1 MEQFTPETTQQ
12 VKTKNKVTSSSS
24 FSYAKVYLWMTLGL
38 VITGLVAFFL
48 PSLLTL
54 MATQFSWSSETLGN
68 VYLGLLIASAVL
80 MLPAMFLI
88 TFKAWQPKSA
98 LMTASYVI
106 YTFLMGIL
114 LSSVFLTVL
123 ATSDSYGDYISTIGV
138 SFLISAF
145 SFFVMGLIGLFSK
158 RNLGVLLPLLITL
171 CLGSLTISLVNVFL
185 RSPMIYWIIDFV
197 SFAIILIVTAID
209 MNRMK
214 QLAENG
220 GLSSETNIALYCAF
234 NLYVDFINIFLRVL
248 YYVMASKNRK

>member
-1 MEQFTPETTQQ
+1 MEQFTPETTQ
-12 VKTKNKVTSSSS
+12 VKTKKPAASSTD

-54 MATQFSWSSETLGN
+54 MANQFSWSADVLGN
-68 VYLGLLIASAVL
+68 VYLGLLITSIVL

-88 TFKAWQPKSA
+88 SFKAWKPKSA
-98 LMTASYVI
+98 LMTISYIV

-114 LSSVFLTVL
+114 LSSVFLVVL
-123 ATSDSYGDYISTIGV
+123 ASSESYGDYISTIGV

-145 SFFVMGLIGLFSK
+145 SFLVMGLIGLFSK

-171 CLGSLTISLVNVFL
+171 CLGSGIISLVNFFL
-185 RSPMIYWIIDFV
+185 GSPMLYWIVDFV
-197 SFAIILIVTAID
+197 CFGIILVVTAID

-234 NLYVDFINIFLRVL
+234 NLYVDFINIFIRVV
-248 YYVMASKNRK
+248 YYVMVSKSRK